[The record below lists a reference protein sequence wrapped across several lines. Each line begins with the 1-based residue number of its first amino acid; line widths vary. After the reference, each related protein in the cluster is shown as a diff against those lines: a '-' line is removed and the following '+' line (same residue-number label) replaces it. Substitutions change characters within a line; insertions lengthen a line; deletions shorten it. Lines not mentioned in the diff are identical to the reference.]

1 MLTHNIKS
9 ILQPLICMEVKVLL
23 HREVDQ
29 GLIYLASNLLQVSK
43 IKVAAIKYGLKRWQ
57 LEEVEL
63 AAPVMQVLP
72 EV

>member
-9 ILQPLICMEVKVLL
+9 ILQLLICMEVKVLL
-23 HREVDQ
+23 HQEVDQ

-43 IKVAAIKYGLKRWQ
+43 IKVAAIKFGLKRWQ

-63 AAPVMQVLP
+63 AVPVLQVLL

>member
-9 ILQPLICMEVKVLL
+9 ILQLLICMEVKVLL
-23 HREVDQ
+23 HQEVDQ

-43 IKVAAIKYGLKRWQ
+43 IKVAAIKFGLKRCQ

-63 AAPVMQVLP
+63 AVPVMQVLP

>member
-9 ILQPLICMEVKVLL
+9 ILQLLICMEVKVLL
-23 HREVDQ
+23 HQEVDQ

-43 IKVAAIKYGLKRWQ
+43 IKAAAIKFGLKRWQ

-63 AAPVMQVLP
+63 AVPVMQVLQ

>member
-1 MLTHNIKS
+1 MHNIKS
-9 ILQPLICMEVKVLL
+9 ILQPLTCMEVKVLL
-23 HREVDQ
+23 HQEVGQ
-29 GLIYLASNLLQVSK
+29 GLIYFVSNLLQVSK

-63 AAPVMQVLP
+63 AVPVMQVLP